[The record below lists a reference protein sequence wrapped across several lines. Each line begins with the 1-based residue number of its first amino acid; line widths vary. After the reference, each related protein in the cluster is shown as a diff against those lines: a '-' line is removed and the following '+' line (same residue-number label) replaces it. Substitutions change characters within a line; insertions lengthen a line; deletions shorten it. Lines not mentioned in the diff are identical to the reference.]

1 MWSCTPDFHGF
12 LSGELELDNDFN
24 CDKDMEKRENQ
35 ERVPVSNGMKVCRVL
50 GVVLVVAAIGYL
62 VWRGDFDSKG
72 IVGYVD
78 DCFVFMAAYTF
89 ARGSFMRP
97 ERRYIRRQMYML
109 SSLFALLGLCWI
121 IMLALMK

>member
-1 MWSCTPDFHGF
+1 
-12 LSGELELDNDFN
+12 
-24 CDKDMEKRENQ
+24 MEKREEKQ
-35 ERVPVSNGMKVCRVL
+35 VEVSAGMKVCRVL
-50 GVVLVVAAIGYL
+50 GIVLLVAAIGYL

-89 ARGSFMRP
+89 ARGSFMNP

-109 SSLFALLGLCWI
+109 SSLFALLALCWI
-121 IMLALMK
+121 ILLAFMK

>member
-1 MWSCTPDFHGF
+1 
-12 LSGELELDNDFN
+12 
-24 CDKDMEKRENQ
+24 MEKKEKQ
-35 ERVPVSNGMKVCRVL
+35 EVGTAMKLCRVI
-50 GVVLVVAAIGYL
+50 GVVLVLAAIAYL
-62 VWRGDFDSKG
+62 VWRSDFDSKG

-109 SSLFALLGLCWI
+109 SSLFALLALCWI
-121 IMLALMK
+121 ILLAVMK